1 MESRKVSVIV
11 PIYGVE
17 RFIEQC
23 ARSLFEQTYEDI
35 EYVFVD
41 DCTPDESVTI
51 LQGVLADYPH
61 RVSQVRLIRHERNR
75 GSGAA
80 RLTGMQHATGELVMF
95 VDSDDYID
103 CECVE
108 KLVARQ
114 EETGADI
121 VDSAYATFSNDT
133 LLSTTHPWVKR
144 PDRNY
149 LRSILIHNTVTHQV
163 WARIIRRSLFEE
175 AGVSF
180 IEGID
185 HAEDYSVMARLLLTA
200 KRATIDDVLYYY
212 RYNDYGTFADGIS
225 KRHITS
231 FLRANGVVCS
241 YIMEHDKGKVY
252 DTALQ
257 VGLLHTYHCALEV
270 GASRLEAGR
279 YCPAPSRLFAR
290 VGMLFARP
298 SLRKV
303 LRWYYLIVKKLYKVI
318 VLHLKD

>member
-1 MESRKVSVIV
+1 MRKVSVIV
-11 PIYGVE
+11 PVYGVE

-41 DCTPDESVTI
+41 DCTQDNSVAVLQETI
-51 LQGVLADYPH
+51 KDYPD
-61 RVSQVRLIRHERNR
+61 RIPQFRLCQHETNR

-80 RLTGMQHATGELVMF
+80 RLTGMQNATGELVMF

-103 CECVE
+103 SECVE

-114 EETGADI
+114 EETGTDI
-121 VDSAYATFSNDT
+121 VDSAYATFSDDKV
-133 LLSTTHPWVKR
+133 LSTTHPWIGGKEKS
-144 PDRNY
+144 Y
-149 LRSILIHNTVTHQV
+149 LQSILIHNTVTHQL

-185 HAEDYSVMARLLLTA
+185 HGEDYSVMARLLLTA
-200 KRATIDDVLYYY
+200 KRETIDDVLYYY

-257 VGLLHTYHCALEV
+257 IGLLHTYHCALKVGVSVAEV
-270 GASRLEAGR
+270 GR
-279 YCPAPSRLFAR
+279 YCPVPSRLFAR
-290 VGMLFARP
+290 VGMLLARA
-298 SLRKV
+298 SLRRV
-303 LRWYYLIVKKLYKVI
+303 LRWYYLIVKKVYKVF
-318 VLHLKD
+318 VLHLRD